1 MNPCV
6 RFVVVI
12 LFCFLTVACGA
23 DSTPMVTAIPTIS
36 NISTETLTPVFTKT
50 PLPTPVTQVS
60 STHEPTLT
68 IPPATMAVVATI
80 EALVTEKPGLA
91 RFYSRFCIVYGYTC
105 YANNSLGLSP
115 NKEWAA
121 FFNTK
126 NGDGGLN
133 IVNVDSKK
141 QIDIY
146 FYEISGFSGSDV
158 WVDIE
163 HWSHDGNYL
172 YVSPQISGDGG
183 LFWFWRDYIQLIRI
197 NLNNG
202 TWVDTK
208 MGSAFSFSPNDR
220 YIAYR
225 RAQDVVIYEFQTGKE
240 QTFRLPTEYVVFG
253 RFLWS
258 QDSKQIIFISSPVAE
273 LLSDEAIGKPKG
285 FSLFLL
291 NVDDMSVRT
300 ILEKDERYLYP
311 VEWQTPNLVLLE
323 GLYTVSSDG
332 MLESRGDKYLLD
344 LQTNRI
350 SEYQS
355 P

>member
-1 MNPCV
+1 MNPWV

-12 LFCFLTVACGA
+12 LFCFLTAACGA
-23 DSTPMVTAIPTIS
+23 DSTPMMTAIPTI
-36 NISTETLTPVFTKT
+36 TFKETLTPVLTKI
-50 PLPTPVTQVS
+50 PLPTSVTQVS
-60 STHEPTLT
+60 STHEPTPT
-68 IPPATMAVVATI
+68 IPPATMVAVATI
-80 EALVTEKPGLA
+80 EALVSEKPELGEY
-91 RFYSRFCIVYGYTC
+91 YSRACVVRSVCLVPSELFALSPDKKWATFFTSKG
-105 YANNSLGLSP
+105 SGGLS
-115 NKEWAA
+115 
-121 FFNTK
+121 
-126 NGDGGLN
+126 
-133 IVNVDSKK
+133 IVGTENNQHWNVTY
-141 QIDIY
+141 QDITGNN
-146 FYEISGFSGSDV
+146 FACECSV
-158 WVDIE
+158 EIE

-240 QTFRLPTEYVVFG
+240 QTFELPAEYVVFG

-258 QDSKQIIFISSPVAE
+258 QDSKQIIFISSSVAE
-273 LLSDEAIGKPKG
+273 LLTDEALGKPKG

-291 NVDDMSVRT
+291 NVADMSVRT
-300 ILEKDERYLYP
+300 ILEKDERYLFP
-311 VEWQTPNLVLLE
+311 VEWQTPNLILLE
-323 GLYTVSSDG
+323 GLYSVSSDG
-332 MLESRGDKYLLD
+332 TLESEDKKYLLD
-344 LQTNRI
+344 LQTNSI